1 MLLAQ
6 LWLAGA
12 SLQGG
17 AGRLCAGADQGA
29 PTGAGLWVG
38 DLREGAVPE
47 GGECRLPLLWPA
59 LEGLGCVFAVFWLYG
74 CICMEKPAVVW

>member
-17 AGRLCAGADQGA
+17 AVLEQIRERPQEQGCEWATSGREQCQRVGSVAFPCSGQGWKDSA
-29 PTGAGLWVG
+29 
-38 DLREGAVPE
+38 
-47 GGECRLPLLWPA
+47 
-59 LEGLGCVFAVFWLYG
+59 VFAVFWLYG
-74 CICMEKPAVVW
+74 RICMEKPTVVW